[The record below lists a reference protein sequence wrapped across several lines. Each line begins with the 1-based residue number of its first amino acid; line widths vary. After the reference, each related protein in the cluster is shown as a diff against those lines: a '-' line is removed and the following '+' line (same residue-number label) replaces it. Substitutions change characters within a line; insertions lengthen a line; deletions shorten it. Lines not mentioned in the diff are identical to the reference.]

1 LCAAISLTPE
11 SITISAPTSS
21 HSSTS
26 SKPASGAPAPSPRS
40 SPHTCP
46 LLCQRSCFDEAGLN
60 EAGSAAVE
68 FYVECAR
75 TQLQSG
81 GGGGP
86 GGSCSAMTDCS
97 PTDDGLI
104 FALDS
109 GCPQS
114 ITDTRWIN
122 VAEDARSLESID
134 AALDSAGCWHDCGA
148 DSSGATMDR
157 ICDDTSFV
165 QFASVDECRDHCR
178 GQGFACPYPSPLN
191 TPRATADSDA
201 GGARRHGPDLPDG

>member
-1 LCAAISLTPE
+1 MC
-11 SITISAPTSS
+11 S

-26 SKPASGAPAPSPRS
+26 SKHASGAAPSPRS

-46 LLCQRSCFDEAGLN
+46 LLCKRSCFDEAGLN